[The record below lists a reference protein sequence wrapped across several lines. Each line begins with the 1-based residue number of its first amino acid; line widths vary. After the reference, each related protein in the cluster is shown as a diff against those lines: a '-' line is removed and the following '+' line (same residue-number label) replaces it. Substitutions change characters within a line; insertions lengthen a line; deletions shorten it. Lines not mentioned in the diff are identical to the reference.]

1 MHMCIIHTSNI
12 NHVVTIKVHVY
23 NTHPHFTFYPVQS
36 AFIATMPSTIDTVHY
51 TGKASEAVMLWCVCL
66 ASLWHGDVPR
76 WDEQGHTAVDRWSQ
90 PAAFPVICI
99 RWWHCG
105 LVVEHW
111 TCNHKVLGS
120 SLTRAKL
127 CSNPGQVIHTYVPL
141 TSRSIGPG
149 QRTVTFF
156 VWEDVCRPVGWLP
169 VHWDQLRA
177 QRLTVWENFTFRK
190 IRPWRGNGNW

>member
-1 MHMCIIHTSNI
+1 
-12 NHVVTIKVHVY
+12 
-23 NTHPHFTFYPVQS
+23 
-36 AFIATMPSTIDTVHY
+36 
-51 TGKASEAVMLWCVCL
+51 
-66 ASLWHGDVPR
+66 
-76 WDEQGHTAVDRWSQ
+76 
-90 PAAFPVICI
+90 
-99 RWWHCG
+99 
-105 LVVEHW
+105 
-111 TCNHKVLGS
+111 
-120 SLTRAKL
+120 
-127 CSNPGQVIHTYVPL
+127 VPL